1 MDLLA
6 SYGIACSNSIASR
19 VWYLSSRTVRPRRV
33 SICEGQRSARP
44 LRPEDHPPSNKR
56 ARGGG
61 ITAGS
66 TERHRR
72 RGPAAAERENVA
84 GADAGPAETAHL
96 RAGDCGAAHPRI
108 SVPEISPSRRY
119 LRRISVCRI
128 SVPEISPS
136 YLRLPHL
143 RPADARSPHPRP
155 CWRAACWRYGTRE
168 ADRAL
173 PRWREAGALS
183 RDISVV
189 SPSAASQSRR
199 CAVSA
204 SPARRRADALPR
216 WRIAEPGPAPLPE
229 TRCPVGVR
237 PCWRAAFAGLG

>member
-72 RGPAAAERENVA
+72 RGPAAAEREIVA

-128 SVPEISPS
+128 
-136 YLRLPHL
+136 
-143 RPADARSPHPRP
+143 AGDAVP
-155 CWRAACWRYGTRE
+155 CWRDACWRYGTRE